1 MAQTL
6 AKEKRLLQI
15 LGALARLLTPLGP
28 FCFWVMGEKAERWR
42 RLAWWAAGW
51 LRAFGWLSGEFFPSR
66 QGNIALG

>member
-28 FCFWVMGEKAERWR
+28 FCFWVMGGKAERRR
-42 RLAWWAAGW
+42 RLVWWLQVAG
-51 LRAFGWLSGEFFPSR
+51 SGHLAGSAESSFL
-66 QGNIALG
+66 ADKETLC